1 MIEIKIIKDPYD
13 LKHYLYKTATINLNE
28 GFTVIIGRN
37 GCGKTTFCWQLA
49 EHCKKQN
56 IPYYK
61 YDNYKQGGTHA
72 HSEYSFLEDFDALS
86 STLFHSE
93 GEQIFYNL
101 GRQVQNIS
109 SLIKEHKDS
118 KQLVIILDALDSGF
132 DVEGIGQLKNIAN
145 IMVEDCRKNNIE
157 LYVVIT
163 ANNYALIHKNSCMD
177 VRTGEYHYFDNYEA
191 YEKFILD
198 QYEKD
203 RKAEAKRKKKEQ
215 EN

>member
-1 MIEIKIIKDPYD
+1 MIEVKRYKDPYD
-13 LKHYLYKTATINLNE
+13 LKHYLFKTGTVMLNE
-28 GFTVIIGRN
+28 GLTVVIGRN
-37 GCGKTTFCWQLA
+37 GCGKSTFCWQL
-49 EHCKKQN
+49 EDYCKKNN
-56 IPYYK
+56 IPYYN

-72 HSEYSFLEDFDALS
+72 HSEYSFLEDFDALC

-101 GRQVQNIS
+101 GRQVQKIS
-109 SLIKEHKDS
+109 SFIKEHKDS

-132 DVEGIGQLKNIAN
+132 DVEGIKQLKDIVNVMIN
-145 IMVEDCRKNNIE
+145 DCSKHEIE

-177 VRTGEYHYFDNYEA
+177 VKTGEYHYFDNYGA

-203 RKAEAKRKKKEQ
+203 RKADAKRKKEQ